1 MRNSFLIYHVV
12 IYSPSRMPFLREDI
26 CQSLFDS
33 VGDFIRNSGNSI
45 VEIGGCSEHLHVL
58 LETNSF
64 TPIHDL
70 LENIRL
76 QAVRWLHH
84 QIVFSDEEDLDLDIG
99 FFTVSYSMLDKVRR
113 FIVDQPRHHETAS
126 FEDEYLEL
134 LDKHCVTYEEES
146 LWSVHQP

>member
-1 MRNSFLIYHVV
+1 MRNSKLIYHVV
-12 IYSPSRMPFLREDI
+12 IYSPSRLAFLQADI

-33 VGDFIRNSGNSI
+33 VGDFVRSSGNSI
-45 VEIGGCSEHLHVL
+45 LEIGGCSEHLHML

-84 QIVFSDEEDLDLDIG
+84 QIEFSDDVDLDLDIG
-99 FFTVSYSMLDKVRR
+99 FFTVSYSMLEKVRR
-113 FIVDQPRHHETAS
+113 FILDQQHHHETAS

-134 LDKHCVTYEEES
+134 LDKHCVKYDEES
-146 LWSVHQP
+146 LWSVSSR